1 MSNQTL
7 AALKAL
13 GGALS
18 EPNDLKPYLTDSRH
32 LLQGNTPVV
41 LRPSDTQQVAEIVK
55 LCASAGISITIA
67 GGRTGLAGGGVPPAD
82 GTGIVLSLER
92 MNRIRSIDALDN
104 SMIVEA
110 GCILANVQAAAEE
123 AGRLFPLSLNAEGSC
138 TIGGNISTNAGGI
151 QVLRYGTMRD
161 LVLGLEVVL
170 PSGEIWNGLRAL
182 RKDNTG
188 YALKHLF
195 IGAEGTLGI
204 VTAAVLKLFPSP
216 TDIQTAFLALNSVQD
231 AVKLLSALQASL
243 GNQLT
248 AFELMQR
255 YAVESGVRHTEAT
268 DPFVEPHPWYV
279 LLELSGSTAVQ
290 NALLNALGSHLESGT
305 IADAIVAESLPQA
318 ATLWRLRESTWQ
330 GQIGECVTIRHDVAV
345 PISAIPTFID
355 RATEAC
361 ATIAPNARPYVF
373 GHIGDGNIHFNIA
386 HADISLTPTINR
398 AIHDIVANLNGSI
411 SAEHGIG
418 RLKRDEMARYKSTLE
433 LRMMQ
438 AVKRAFDPD
447 GLLNPGHVL
456 P

>member
-18 EPNDLKPYLTDSRH
+18 DPADLKPYLTDSRH

-55 LCASAGISITIA
+55 LCASAGISISIA

-123 AGRLFPLSLNAEGSC
+123 ADRLFPLRLNAEGSC

-204 VTAAVLKLFPSP
+204 VTAAVL
-216 TDIQTAFLALNSVQD
+216 QTLPQPNRHPNCIPGPEQRMQD
-231 AVKLLSALQASL
+231 AVKLLSRPAGIARQPTHRLRTHAALRCGKRRSAHRSHRPL
-243 GNQLT
+243 RRT
-248 AFELMQR
+248 PP
-255 YAVESGVRHTEAT
+255 T
-268 DPFVEPHPWYV
+268 WYV

-290 NALLNALGSHLESGT
+290 NALLDALGSHLESGT
-305 IADAIVAESLPQA
+305 IADAIVAESLTQA

-386 HADISLTPTINR
+386 HADTFP
-398 AIHDIVANLNGSI
+398 
-411 SAEHGIG
+411 
-418 RLKRDEMARYKSTLE
+418 
-433 LRMMQ
+433 
-438 AVKRAFDPD
+438 DPHHQ
-447 GLLNPGHVL
+447 PRH
-456 P
+456 PRHSRKPRRQHQRRTRHRPPQT